1 MRSYRYVVVDVFT
14 DRALAGNALAV
25 FTDARGLDAGE
36 LQALAREL
44 NLSESVFVLPREAD
58 GQARLRIF
66 TPSREVP
73 FAGHPVLGAAFVI
86 GAAVQLDVIAL
97 ETGQGLVP
105 VRLTREGARVTF
117 GWMTQPRPTEVP
129 FDQTPSLLGALGVDR
144 VELPVRVYDNGL
156 RHALV
161 AVADRATVAGLAPDL
176 AALARLPVTC
186 VSVFAGG
193 GAAYKSRTFAPAG
206 GVAEDPATGSAA
218 GPIAAHLLRH
228 GRLAPGA
235 TIEIEQ
241 GAEVGRPSRL
251 HARAEGAIGNGA
263 AEDVTRVEVGGAA
276 VVVARGEFRL

>member
-1 MRSYRYVVVDVFT
+1 MRTFRYVVVDVFT

-44 NLSESVFVLPREAD
+44 NLSETVFVLPREGS

-66 TPSREVP
+66 TPTRELP

-86 GAAVQLDVIAL
+86 GTTVQLDELAL
-97 ETGQGLVP
+97 ETGQGVVP
-105 VRLTREGARVTF
+105 VRLTREAARVTF
-117 GWMTQPRPTEVP
+117 GWMTQPRPAVVP
-129 FDQTPSLLGALGVDR
+129 FDDDAALLAALGVDR
-144 VELPVRVYDNGL
+144 AELPIGVYDNGL

-161 AVADRATVAGLAPDL
+161 PVADRATVAALAPDL
-176 AALARLPVTC
+176 AALTRLPLTC
-186 VSVFAGG
+186 VSVFASE
-193 GAAYKSRTFAPAG
+193 GAACKSRSFAPAG
-206 GVAEDPATGSAA
+206 GVPEDPATGSAA
-218 GPIAAHLLRH
+218 GPIAVHLLRH

-251 HARAEGAIGNGA
+251 YARAEGSTEA
-263 AEDVTRVEVGGAA
+263 VTRVEVGGAA